1 MFLKYFD
8 FLYENRNKTNILQKV
23 AWAESAYKLAYGLYF
38 PITPKVA
45 KEFYNTRISCFHIM
59 GYRQIPLFKALLNSK
74 KSISAFTQMEKNTL
88 SDLSGIQTTG
98 GILLELDGNLVFKGN
113 FDLMSMPDD
122 IGRRWIDFFDGFN
135 KQKNLMPKFSRILES
150 FKRELIN
157 QIGARFGFSKL
168 MDILKEDKER
178 SPEENKILQQFLSY
192 YIPITEKFLIENKK
206 WFIKLL
212 DQDFDY
218 GWNEVLVN
226 DVKVKNI
233 ICYVNHDKDVHRY
246 FNSTIMSELKD
257 IYGDDIEKM
266 QKDLMSIA
274 SEEVYITNNSDEI
287 VKFVEERGGKLIY

>member
-8 FLYENRNKTNILQKV
+8 FLYENKNNILKKV
-23 AWAESAYKLAYGLYF
+23 AWAESAYKFAFNLNF

-45 KEFYNTRISCFHIM
+45 KEFYNTRITCFHIT
-59 GYRQIPLFKALLNSK
+59 GYRQIPLVKALLNSK
-74 KSISAFTQMEKNTL
+74 KTISAFTQMDEKIL
-88 SDLSGIQTTG
+88 SDITGVQTTG
-98 GILLELDGNLVFKGN
+98 GLVFEIDGNTVFKGN

-135 KQKNLMPKFSRILES
+135 KQKNIIPKIDKRLES
-150 FKRELIN
+150 FRNKLTN
-157 QIGARFGFSKL
+157 QIESKFGLSKL
-168 MDILKEDKER
+168 TDILREDKER
-178 SPEENKILQQFLSY
+178 TPEENKILQQFLAY
-192 YIPITEKFLIENKK
+192 YIPITENFLIENKQL
-206 WFIKLL
+206 FIELIN
-212 DQDFDY
+212 QDFDY

-246 FNSTIMSELKD
+246 FNSTIMYELKD

-266 QKDLMSIA
+266 QKDLRSIA

-287 VKFVEERGGKLIY
+287 VKFVKERGGKIIY